1 MMEEILKSL
10 NGEVIEMKSNVLSNY
25 NNTIVFEQVMDTM

>member
-10 NGEVIEMKSNVLSNY
+10 NGEVIEMESIVLSNY
-25 NNTIVFEQVMDTM
+25 NNTIVFEQLMDNM

>member
-10 NGEVIEMKSNVLSNY
+10 NGEVIKMESIVLSNY
-25 NNTIVFEQVMDTM
+25 NNTIVFEELMDNM

>member
-10 NGEVIEMKSNVLSNY
+10 NGEVIEMESNVLSNY
-25 NNTIVFEQVMDTM
+25 NKTIVFDQLMDNM